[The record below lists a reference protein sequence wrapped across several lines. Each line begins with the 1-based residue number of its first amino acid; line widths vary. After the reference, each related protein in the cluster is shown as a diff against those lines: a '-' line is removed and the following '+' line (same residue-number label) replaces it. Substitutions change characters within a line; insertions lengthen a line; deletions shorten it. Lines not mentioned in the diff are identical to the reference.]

1 MTLKEMFILVS
12 NGLTAHGIVVSDI
25 KMMQNTAEFVQFRTS
40 FSNWVGQINIYSS
53 RKNGF
58 TIDLSRFG
66 DNPESAKIIEII
78 QNIDLS
84 EFKHKIT
91 IPAICLQRLS
101 DVVSSQ
107 ATLENVIRNQ
117 TVSTKFPLFCI
128 GADEV
133 GKGGACETLVTAA
146 FCIDNSLSKEAMS
159 ILKHMVADSKTL
171 TDGKI
176 KKVAQLLKKHCAGKY
191 VIHMYNPREYNAMYE
206 KQGNL
211 NVLLAQAHARNI
223 VEAVD
228 LINIECPTVVVDQFA
243 SNNVVSEALTSRN
256 VLNKIHL
263 IETTRAEEKSMAV
276 AAASVLARDAF
287 LSVMDERSKEI
298 GVTVPRGAN
307 MVGSFLARVHN
318 KHDIGEVAKLHF
330 TPVKEFMRGNLASCK
345 TRDIPS
351 NPERN
356 KVKQFKP

>member
-1 MTLKEMFILVS
+1 MIMTLKEMFTLVS
-12 NGLTAHGIVVSDI
+12 NGLKAHGIVVSDI
-25 KMMQNTAEFVQFRTS
+25 KMMQNTAEFIQFRTS

-53 RKNGF
+53 KKNGF
-58 TIDLSRFG
+58 TIDMSRFG
-66 DNPESAKIIEII
+66 DNPESAKIIELI

-101 DVVSSQ
+101 EVVASQ
-107 ATLENVIRNQ
+107 ASENVISNP
-117 TVSTKFPLFCI
+117 TVSEKFPLFCI

-146 FCIDNSLSKEAMS
+146 FCIDNSLSQEAMS

-176 KKVAQLLKKHCAGKY
+176 RQVAQLIKNYCAGKY
-191 VIHMYNPREYNAMYE
+191 VIHTYNPREYNAMYA
-206 KQGNL
+206 KYGNL

-223 VEAVD
+223 AEAVE

-243 SNNVVSEALTSRN
+243 SNNVVSEALSQRN
-256 VLNKIHL
+256 LLNKVNL

-330 TPVKEFMRGNLASCK
+330 TPVKEFMRGKSRLL
-345 TRDIPS
+345 
-351 NPERN
+351 
-356 KVKQFKP
+356 